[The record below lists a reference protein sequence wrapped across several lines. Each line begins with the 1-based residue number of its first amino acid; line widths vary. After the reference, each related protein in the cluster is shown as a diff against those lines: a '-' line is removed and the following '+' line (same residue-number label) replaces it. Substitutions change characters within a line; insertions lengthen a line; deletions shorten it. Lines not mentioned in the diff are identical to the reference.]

1 MATVAAP
8 KPAIGGSF
16 LLSNAAPEDIFTPED
31 FSEEQREIART
42 TAEFAEKAIL
52 PRVAEIEAK
61 NFAVTRELLLEAGKL
76 GLMSVDVPEEYGG
89 LAMDKVTSALVS
101 DRIAVSASFSVSFS
115 AHTGIGTLPVIWY
128 GTAAQKQKYLP
139 KLATGEWIA
148 AYALSE
154 STSGSD
160 AMNIRAQARL
170 SPDGKQYIAERRED
184 VDFERRLCRPFHR
197 VREDRRRA
205 VFRVSGRA
213 RHAGAHDW
221 SGRAQAR
228 DSRLLDLPAGSL
240 RLRDPG

>member
-154 STSGSD
+154 STSGIGRDEYSRPG
-160 AMNIRAQARL
+160 AAFARWQAVH
-170 SPDGKQYIAERRED
+170 PERRED
-184 VDFERRLCRPFHR
+184 VDFQRRLRGPFHR
-197 VREDRRRA
+197 LREDRRRDN
-205 VFRVSGRA
+205 FPRF
-213 RHAGAHDW
+213 W
-221 SGRAQAR
+221 SSATRRG
-228 DSRLLDLPAGSL
+228 SRLERKSTSSGFAAPRPARWFS
-240 RLRDPG
+240 PIA